1 MRFKKYLLGALAFT
15 SAFLFAV
22 NAFAARTDMVDVSK
36 YNNSGNPVTT
46 SQFTTMRNNYGV
58 KVATVR
64 VSAGTNYVDP
74 NAKQNIADAQSAGLY
89 VNGYEYAHFN
99 SVDSAK
105 AEAQYAVNA
114 AKNAGL
120 PVTSVLVADVES
132 NYYQG
137 SLSKSTLDA
146 AYSAWASVVKAGG
159 YRPDLYTMGSWVY
172 SKVSVA
178 NGTGW
183 IAQYPYHV
191 STDHWTGNNGWQFSS
206 KQTFGLSA
214 GYFDV
219 SQLYT
224 NYYTAGTDKNAV
236 ISNSNTAN
244 VSTVKNNSKAKM
256 SAKGSASSTK
266 LAVDGYLGYKTIL
279 RSQQVYSMRVQDGV
293 LSKPKSS
300 MVLVW
305 QRHLGVTADGIL
317 GPRTINAMER
327 RAGLKHTDGKLSSP
341 SYTVKY
347 MQRQL
352 NKGLKPF

>member
-1 MRFKKYLLGALAFT
+1 M
-15 SAFLFAV
+15 
-22 NAFAARTDMVDVSK
+22 
-36 YNNSGNPVTT
+36 
-46 SQFTTMRNNYGV
+46 
-58 KVATVR
+58 
-64 VSAGTNYVDP
+64 
-74 NAKQNIADAQSAGLY
+74 
-89 VNGYEYAHFN
+89 
-99 SVDSAK
+99 
-105 AEAQYAVNA
+105 
-114 AKNAGL
+114 
-120 PVTSVLVADVES
+120 
-132 NYYQG
+132 
-137 SLSKSTLDA
+137 
-146 AYSAWASVVKAGG
+146 
-159 YRPDLYTMGSWVY
+159 Y

-206 KQTFGLSA
+206 KQTFGLGA

-236 ISNSNTAN
+236 ISNGNTAN

-256 SAKGSASSTK
+256 SAKGSNNSNQ
-266 LAVDGYLGYKTIL
+266 LVVDGYLGYKTIL
-279 RSQQVYSMRVQDGV
+279 KSQQVYDMRVQDGA
-293 LSKPKSS
+293 LSVPRSS
-300 MVLVW
+300 MVKIW
-305 QRHLGVTADGIL
+305 QKHLGVTQDGIL
-317 GPRTINAMER
+317 GPKTINAMEH